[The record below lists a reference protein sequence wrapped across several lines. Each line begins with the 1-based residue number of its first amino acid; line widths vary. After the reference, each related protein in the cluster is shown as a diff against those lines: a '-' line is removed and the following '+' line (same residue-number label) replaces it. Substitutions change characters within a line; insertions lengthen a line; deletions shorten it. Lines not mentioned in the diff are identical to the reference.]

1 MLFKVH
7 ESKREK
13 EITLNLPGFVAK
25 YTALFPWRSARS
37 VHAWL
42 SAGAAPVKGA
52 PQRIIR

>member
-1 MLFKVH
+1 MPFKVH
-7 ESKREK
+7 ESKRGK

-25 YTALFPWRSARS
+25 YTALFPWRSAHS